1 MSFFALF
8 PHQEE
13 AIKKLNDFFKDKT
26 TNTSGILSIPTGG
39 GKTFTAVH
47 WILSELKKQDRKVI
61 WLAQSFELLN
71 QAFQTFSDNSDISYI
86 KVISSHLDH
95 KNIEDISGNEKILII
110 TTQTAIRAVKQENSG
125 LYQFIEKNKHNNMI
139 VVLDE
144 AHHAPAY
151 GCRNLLTDLKSKV
164 TSTWLLGLT
173 ATPTYTDTKRRGWLW
188 NIFDGGVIYQV
199 NKGLLQRQRILAKEN
214 IIRKKTPMRIE
225 VDDALFDALVRQH
238 RDIPENIIEQLASN
252 SERNDFIINDY
263 LSNISTYGKTI
274 IFLDR
279 WFQCLYF
286 KNKLIENGI
295 KADAI
300 FYQNDADIKTKTGQ
314 SLSNKQ
320 VIDSFRDG
328 QLQVLLNVKMLTEG
342 ADVPDVNTVFI
353 TRDTT
358 SHILLQQMIGRALRG
373 ERAGGKK
380 DVANIVLFG
389 DNWDKSI
396 AWAMPE
402 GIGDVES
409 ERIVRKTIPHEQISI
424 NLIEQL
430 VKNITFE
437 SAQPTSFMDM
447 IPIGWYQTEFVV
459 FEQGMESIELVR
471 ETVLVY
477 PDTQKQYEDFIQ
489 YDEIIKHDAHWAK
502 ESLDENFISKEIN
515 RISAQYFIDASPSH
529 SSETRRG
536 IIALGRHIAQ
546 NRDLPKL
553 TMFVNRDSCNL
564 ESIANG
570 IFDLSPLLQYQKLLI
585 EYNCPG
591 TLWNTLYP
599 TFYQFKTSVDMYVN
613 KLLFSNGYISP
624 LPSNDQPMEKSIAY
638 AEEAVKQQAV
648 KARDNN
654 TCGRCGLTSKETK
667 LDVDTIL
674 PIALY
679 GGVLQVSNMQ
689 TLCTKCKKINME
701 KHINYVNHSSPL
713 HQKNTLI
720 RNAFDLKY
728 VKNISRIKAALRG
741 SINETYQSNAVFDI
755 LCSRRSNSEHF
766 SVWTIMLYAGN
777 NPEWLQSQEKFIL
790 DYIHTELMQHHV
802 NHIKT
807 KVLM

>member
-1 MSFFALF
+1 MSAFALF

-13 AIKKLNDFFKDKT
+13 AIKKLTDFFNDRT
-26 TNTSGILSIPTGG
+26 RNTSGILSIPTGG

-71 QAFQTFSDNSDISYI
+71 QAFQTFLDNSDVSDI

-95 KNIEDISGNEKILII
+95 KRIEDISGSEKILII

-125 LYQFIEKNKHNNMI
+125 LHQFVEENKHNNMI

-151 GCRNLLTDLKSKV
+151 GCRNLLIDLKKKV
-164 TSTWLLGLT
+164 NSMWLLGLT

-188 NIFDGGVIYQV
+188 TIFDGGIIYQV
-199 NKGLLQRQRILAKEN
+199 SKGLLQYQRILAKEN
-214 IIRKKTPMRIE
+214 IIRKKTPTKIG
-225 VDDALFDALVRQH
+225 VDETLFDVLVRQH

-252 SERNDFIINDY
+252 SERNDFIINEY
-263 LSNISTYGKTI
+263 LRNVSTYGKTI
-274 IFLDR
+274 IFLER
-279 WFQCLYF
+279 WFQCLYV
-286 KNKLIENGI
+286 KNKLNDNGI
-295 KADAI
+295 KVDAI
-300 FYQNDADIKTKTGQ
+300 FYQNDTDVKTKIGQ
-314 SLSNKQ
+314 SLNNKQ
-320 VIDSFRDG
+320 VIDLFRDG
-328 QLQVLLNVKMLTEG
+328 ELQVLLNVKMLTEG

-402 GIGDVES
+402 GIGDIES

-437 SAQPTSFMDM
+437 STQPISFMDM
-447 IPIGWYQTEFVV
+447 IPIGWYETEFVV
-459 FEQGMESIELVR
+459 FEQGMYSIELVR

-477 PDTQKQYEDFIQ
+477 PDIQKQYEDFIRH
-489 YDEIIKHDAHWAK
+489 DEIIKRNACWAK
-502 ESLDENFISKEIN
+502 ESLDENLINKEIS
-515 RISAQYFIDASPSH
+515 RISAQYFIDTFPSR
-529 SSETRRG
+529 SRETRRG

-546 NRDLPKL
+546 NRDLPKFI
-553 TMFVNRDSCNL
+553 MFDSRDSCNL
-564 ESIANG
+564 EIIANE
-570 IFDLSPLLQYQKLLI
+570 IFDLSPLLQYQKLLV
-585 EYNCPG
+585 EYNRPG

-599 TFYQFKTSVDMYVN
+599 TFYQFKTSIDMYVN
-613 KLLFSNGYISP
+613 KLLFTNGYISL
-624 LPSNDQPMEKSIAY
+624 LPSNDQLIEKSIAY
-638 AEEAVKQQAV
+638 AEEAIKQQAV
-648 KARDNN
+648 KARDNK

-679 GGVLQVSNMQ
+679 GGVFQVSNMQ
-689 TLCTKCKKINME
+689 TLCTKCKKINID
-701 KHINYVNHSSPL
+701 KHINYVNHTSPL
-713 HQKNTLI
+713 HQKNTLL
-720 RNAFDLKY
+720 RDAFDLKY
-728 VKNISRIKAALRG
+728 IKNINRIKAALRG
-741 SINETYQSNAVFDI
+741 SINETYQCNAVFDI

-766 SVWTIMLYAGN
+766 SDWTITLYDGN
-777 NPEWLQSQEKFIL
+777 NPEWLQSQERFML

-802 NHIKT
+802 KCIKIR
-807 KVLM
+807 VLM